1 VIDLPGDL
9 HDAVLAESTRNG
21 VVECRFRGSV
31 VALDCD
37 GLVVFSLGTPEVAV
51 FGRSANKP
59 MQAIAMVR
67 LGLQLP
73 NDLLAF
79 VAASHSGELRHVEL
93 GRRLLALGGF
103 DETDLQN
110 TILPPLGVAARD
122 DMCRRGDHPSRLTA
136 DCSGKHSAML
146 WTCKLNGWSTEDYLR
161 TDHPLQSAITET
173 ISDYA
178 AEMPEFVGTDG
189 CGAPAH
195 GLSLSGLAMAYA
207 RIALEPGGVGQA
219 IRDFPANVG
228 GVGRDVTQ
236 LMLALPGLIAKDGAD
251 GLLVV
256 STADGQALAIKMADG
271 SLKPRIPIAL
281 DVLERLGVDVS
292 GAAELRSVAVFGG
305 ARVVG
310 ETRSVIATTR

>member
-1 VIDLPGDL
+1 MNSQSDEP
-9 HDAVLAESTRNG
+9 HSAVLAESTRDG

-31 VALDCD
+31 VALDPN
-37 GLVVFSLGTPEVAV
+37 GLVAFSLGTPEVAV

-59 MQAIAMVR
+59 LQAAAMVR
-67 LGLQLP
+67 LGLRLP

-103 DETDLQN
+103 DEADLQN
-110 TILPPLGVAARD
+110 TKLAPLDVAARD
-122 DMCRRGDHPSRLTA
+122 EMCRRGDHPSRLTA

-161 TDHPLQSAITET
+161 TDHPLQIAITET

-178 AEMPEFVGTDG
+178 SETPEFVGTDG

-195 GLSLSGLAMAYA
+195 GLSLIGLAKAYA
-207 RIALEPGGVGQA
+207 RIGIELDGVGQA

-228 GVGRDVTQ
+228 GMTRDVTR
-236 LMLALPGLIAKDGAD
+236 LMLAIPGLIAKDGAD
-251 GLLVV
+251 GVLAV
-256 STADGQALAIKMADG
+256 STAGGQAIAIKMADG
-271 SLKPRIPIAL
+271 SLKPRVPIAL

-292 GAAELRSVAVFGG
+292 AAAELRSVAVSGG

-310 ETRSVIATTR
+310 ETHSVIATIR